1 MILILIFE
9 HDLDKV
15 KMNQCVR
22 YLCQNLLSSTVIIRT
37 HTHISLIGVY
47 CAIIH
52 EPLTFSR
59 FGTVPACVRRTDRQT
74 DGRTE
79 IHDDS
84 IYRAIA

>member
-74 DGRTE
+74 DGRT
-79 IHDDS
+79 DG
-84 IYRAIA
+84 YTTTAYTAL